1 MTIIGSGIFK
11 NGRGSNT
18 YVCKV
23 HSKGEEIDVNGDK
36 YSYTWSMYNSL
47 GHLMQFSK
55 TGKRIT
61 VTSEEI
67 NNKAVLTCT
76 VSEK

>member
-1 MTIIGSGIFK
+1 MT
-11 NGRGSNT
+11 
-18 YVCKV
+18 
-23 HSKGEEIDVNGDK
+23 DK

-61 VTSEEI
+61 VTSDEI

-76 VSEK
+76 VEEK

>member
-1 MTIIGSGIFK
+1 
-11 NGRGSNT
+11 
-18 YVCKV
+18 
-23 HSKGEEIDVNGDK
+23 
-36 YSYTWSMYNSL
+36 
-47 GHLMQFSK
+47 MQFSK

-76 VSEK
+76 VEETENQ